1 MDNPLKSANIAST
14 KGSSGTVVNAD
25 LETVNT
31 MQEEA
36 SVSSET
42 ARLLSRQKL

>member
-1 MDNPLKSANIAST
+1 MDYALKSANIAST
-14 KGSSGTVVNAD
+14 KGSSGTAVNAD
-25 LETVNT
+25 LETVST
-31 MQEEA
+31 KQEEA